1 VITERGDRGAD
12 VWIRDR
18 SSRANVPAQSKI
30 SAKLLR
36 LPGSQLASVVK
47 LKLGFLDGG
56 CVVPA
61 AAAIGE
67 VDRRFGHA
75 VATSPESR
83 AASNRELVD
92 LGRSL
97 SYIRVDHFG
106 PLFDRGASLN

>member
-1 VITERGDRGAD
+1 MITERGDRGAD

-67 VDRRFGHA
+67 VDRRFDSLGHA

-92 LGRSL
+92 LG
-97 SYIRVDHFG
+97 
-106 PLFDRGASLN
+106 